1 KACKTSGEQCQTAA
15 ALKYKDELSDRL
27 LANAVASCEG
37 EACKDTVNFI
47 NQQLAVVGCT
57 APQACPDQSTL
68 LAYWNVAQQKAQA
81 LEGVYPEAWL
91 LDAKAVLDL
100 GKLGIRVIAG
110 TGKGSLEALN
120 ALSKAS
126 ADDLTKV
133 GNNIYRD
140 TSLGDPGKAL
150 SPLGDWKPAALIKP
164 REAEVMVGQR
174 LPRGEVTEIASA
186 NKANADV
193 LAEDIRFKPPYVPN
207 TQLVSVQIAQPETFV
222 RVYVQEANKSELSGS
237 WMMRPEDIAGLTP
250 EQIASKYAL
259 PQVPTH
265 VADVRV
271 PAGNTLR
278 VSVANDVQIKQGL
291 GGNGG
296 GGGVQ
301 FEILNSRTI
310 PEAEFKSWFS
320 NPRPI

>member
-1 KACKTSGEQCQTAA
+1 V
-15 ALKYKDELSDRL
+15 
-27 LANAVASCEG
+27 LAGS
-37 EACKDTVNFI
+37 
-47 NQQLAVVGCT
+47 
-57 APQACPDQSTL
+57 
-68 LAYWNVAQQKAQA
+68 
-81 LEGVYPEAWL
+81 
-91 LDAKAVLDL
+91 
-100 GKLGIRVIAG
+100 
-110 TGKGSLEALN
+110 GKGSLEALN

-164 REAEVMVGQR
+164 READVMVGQR
-174 LPRGEVTEIASA
+174 LPDGAKVT
-186 NKANADV
+186 
-193 LAEDIRFKPPYVPN
+193 
-207 TQLVSVQIAQPETFV
+207 SVQSADEINAEILGRNPNFSAPYAPDTRLISVQTAQPETFV
-222 RVYVQEANKSELSGS
+222 RVYVQEANKSELAGS

-301 FEILNSRTI
+301 CEVISRPSIDVEFE
-310 PEAEFKSWFS
+310 SWFT
-320 NPRPI
+320 NPRRLK